1 MFNQDGHRQQ
11 IHVIGALR
19 TFYTDLYLKIDSK
32 DHRDKN
38 GNYLD
43 SLYDDAMQYPMMQMS
58 GMQHMEYI
66 PEVVY
71 FYNQNYGNNDASTP

>member
-1 MFNQDGHRQQ
+1 MQ

-43 SLYDDAMQYPMMQMS
+43 SLYDDAMQYPMM
-58 GMQHMEYI
+58 
-66 PEVVY
+66 
-71 FYNQNYGNNDASTP
+71 